1 MSINIGLIHV
11 GEAIKERLRT
21 LKMTQAEF
29 AKMLG
34 MEQPSVNAMLKKSS
48 MDTEKLKLISIQLDY
63 NFFEEF
69 CPDLKQKSRSEKIN
83 AENVENGTVPVSL
96 YREARDENKE
106 LTQKII
112 ELEKEVTNLSNQ
124 LRQHTNIEKERTVV

>member
-11 GEAIKERLRT
+11 GETIKERLRT
-21 LKMTQAEF
+21 LKITQAEF

-48 MDTEKLKLISIQLDY
+48 MDTEKLKLISIQL
-63 NFFEEF
+63 
-69 CPDLKQKSRSEKIN
+69 DLKQKSRSEKIN